1 MNTTNTIIVTR
12 HPALVQFLLEQ
23 GLIPAGTPVLTHA
36 TRSDVEGRDVIG
48 VLPLSLARYAASVT
62 EVPLNLPPELRGQEL
77 TLEQVRAHAGAVT
90 RYRVTVLE

>member
-1 MNTTNTIIVTR
+1 MATNETVVVTR
-12 HPALVQFLLEQ
+12 HPALVSFLVEQ
-23 GLIPAGTPVLTHA
+23 GIITADAPVLTHA
-36 TRSDVEGRDVIG
+36 TRADVEGRDVIG